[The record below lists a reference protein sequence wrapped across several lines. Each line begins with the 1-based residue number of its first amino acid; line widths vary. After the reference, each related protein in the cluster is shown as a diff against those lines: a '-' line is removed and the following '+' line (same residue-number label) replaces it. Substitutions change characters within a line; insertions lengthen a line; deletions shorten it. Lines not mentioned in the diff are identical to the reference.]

1 MTIARFHNL
10 DVLVESES
18 RALPDKPALDL
29 ANRIDVR
36 LTVHN
41 ADGSVLVVA
50 DRFGYTDKFGHHP
63 ALAVP
68 LTNLQRFFMTQHG
81 R

>member
-1 MTIARFHNL
+1 MPIARIFNH
-10 DVLVESES
+10 DVLVESDV
-18 RALPDKPALDL
+18 RALPDKPSLDL
-29 ANRIDVR
+29 ANRIDVK
-36 LTVHN
+36 LTVRSHE
-41 ADGSVLVVA
+41 GVVLVIA

-68 LTNLQRFFMTQHG
+68 LTNLQRYLMTQHG